1 MPIIRL
7 IELPTDWILF
17 NQRFHILYRCLS
29 MTFSSILFSKGAIS
43 TRVYEDKT
51 TSNELFASFFS
62 PIYTT
67 DRFRRFFK
75 KMLSKTDIAQF
86 FHHLEP
92 ESSDLRNKEILMVN
106 KFREFSVNGI
116 FI

>member
-1 MPIIRL
+1 MKIISFSRTNFSHPFSVQYIQL
-7 IELPTDWILF
+7 IGLDGFL
-17 NQRFHILYRCLS
+17 
-29 MTFSSILFSKGAIS
+29 
-43 TRVYEDKT
+43 
-51 TSNELFASFFS
+51 
-62 PIYTT
+62 
-67 DRFRRFFK
+67 K

>member
-1 MPIIRL
+1 
-7 IELPTDWILF
+7 
-17 NQRFHILYRCLS
+17 
-29 MTFSSILFSKGAIS
+29 
-43 TRVYEDKT
+43 
-51 TSNELFASFFS
+51 
-62 PIYTT
+62 
-67 DRFRRFFK
+67 
-75 KMLSKTDIAQF
+75 MLSKTDIAQF